1 MLVPWLSVSLRAFG
15 TSINRT
21 ALDKIS
27 KKFDKVQKSKIR
39 YMNREVTNETI
50 RLRLRMLPIDE
61 LPSIDDDLVDRDRTT
76 AAV

>member
-1 MLVPWLSVSLRAFG
+1 MA
-15 TSINRT
+15 
-21 ALDKIS
+21 
-27 KKFDKVQKSKIR
+27 Q
-39 YMNREVTNETI
+39 VTNETI

>member
-39 YMNREVTNETI
+39 YMNREVRFAGDT
-50 RLRLRMLPIDE
+50 LWFSPHG
-61 LPSIDDDLVDRDRTT
+61 V
-76 AAV
+76 A